1 MLDFFLGLGIMPP
14 VDFATFPAIFL
25 LISASGGVAWLTASA
40 AIWALKRSHYR
51 LECDIADLQNS
62 VLIEIKKRAGS
73 ESAKSRKQDA
83 ELLAQLQNGK
93 PTPTANQPWW
103 QQYVH
108 PDLKGN

>member
-1 MLDFFLGLGIMPP
+1 MP
-14 VDFATFPAIFL
+14 DLSSFALLFL
-25 LISASGGVAWLTASA
+25 LFSGAGGVGYLAALA
-40 AIWALKRSHYR
+40 AIWSLKRMHYR